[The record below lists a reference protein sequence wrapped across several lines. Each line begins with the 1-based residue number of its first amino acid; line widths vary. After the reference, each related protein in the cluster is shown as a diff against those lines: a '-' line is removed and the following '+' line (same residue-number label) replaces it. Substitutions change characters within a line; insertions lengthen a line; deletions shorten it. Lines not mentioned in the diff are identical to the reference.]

1 MPRLAPVTSTRS
13 PVKSKLILDMAG
25 AFGFPKARLPSGEF
39 IDKYDCVKEYLDKNH
54 RIPADWPFG
63 KCPNANE
70 FDVMALP

>member
-1 MPRLAPVTSTRS
+1 
-13 PVKSKLILDMAG
+13 MAG